1 MKQAIHFGAGNIGR
15 GFIGALFSE
24 SGYHVSFV
32 DVAEQVIDGLNE
44 QGQYRVNMAQE
55 TEESVLVENVSGI
68 NNMKDEEAVIA
79 KIMEATYLTTAI
91 GPNILPRIASLI
103 AKGIEARVK
112 GNLATGPD
120 LVPASDLDVASD
132 MSADSEKLYIIACEN
147 QIGATDILKGHILS
161 HLSDEAKAD
170 LAGKVYFFNS
180 AVDRIVPIQ
189 EGHSLDVLVEPYYE
203 WVVET
208 TEDLP
213 EVSGM
218 TIVDDLA
225 PFIERKL
232 FTVNTGHAVI
242 AYYGYLAGKTT
253 IDETLADP
261 EIEREVRETL
271 KETGA
276 YLVKQYGLD
285 EKAHLAYIDKNIERF
300 KNAYLNDGVTR
311 VGRAP
316 IRKLGPEDRLVR
328 PAVQAQKAGLAYSH
342 LAKAIAAALLFDYAE
357 DEEAVK
363 IQDMIAQGGPERVLT
378 EVSGLEAD
386 SELAKEVV
394 RQYEALKK

>member
-32 DVAEQVIDGLNE
+32 DVAEQVIDQLNE
-44 QGQYRVNMAQE
+44 QGQYRVNLAQE
-55 TEESVLVENVSGI
+55 SEESVLVENVSGI
-68 NNMKDEEAVIA
+68 NNMKDEAAVIA
-79 KIMEATYLTTAI
+79 KIQQATYLTTAI
-91 GPNILPRIASLI
+91 GPNILPRIAPLI
-103 AKGIEARVK
+103 AQGIEARVN
-112 GNLATGPD
+112 GSLTAGAD
-120 LVPASDLDVASD
+120 LVPASDLDVATD
-132 MSADSEKLYIIACEN
+132 MSAGSEKLYIIACEN

-161 HLSDEAKAD
+161 HLSDEAKAN

-208 TEDLP
+208 TEDIP
-213 EVSGM
+213 DVSGM
-218 TIVDDLA
+218 TIVEDLA

-285 EKAHLAYIDKNIERF
+285 EQEHLAYIDKNIARF

-328 PAVQAQKAGLAYSH
+328 PAVQAHKAGLPYSH
-342 LAKAIAAALLFDYAE
+342 LAKAIAAAMLFDYAE

-363 IQDMIAQGGPERVLT
+363 IQEMIAQGGPERVLT